1 MKLSEAPIGAQVE
14 VLHIE
19 ESDITPRLRGI
30 GVLPGIKIEVL
41 KSAPMG
47 DPRMYRV
54 FNKVI
59 SLRNSEAELI
69 EVQVSEDSPLP
80 LTFVSP
86 GIYRV
91 EHTEFGKIARMNL
104 SKLGIYEG
112 AIVQLLDDRR
122 VKTANGVHDVGF
134 GKLRKIYVIPC
145 KEECNPEIKNA
156 G

>member
-1 MKLSEAPIGAQVE
+1 LKLSEAPIGAQVE

-59 SLRNSEAELI
+59 SLRSSEAELI
-69 EVQVSEDSPLP
+69 EVQTSEDSPLP

-86 GIYRV
+86 GKYRV
-91 EHTEFGKIARMNL
+91 EHIECGRIAWMNL
-104 SKLGIYEG
+104 SRLGIIEG

-122 VKTANGVHDVGF
+122 VKTANGVYDVGF

-145 KEECNPEIKNA
+145 KQECNHEIKNA
-156 G
+156 